1 MQRQWCEGEGRGLLK
16 SPSKEGT
23 TLRENQPTLTFI
35 TGDQHLAFGLEVG
48 RDEVAES
55 MGQDVVCFVVD
66 VLPTMGTSLKG
77 QRGRESE
84 SSHQGI
90 RKMT

>member
-1 MQRQWCEGEGRGLLK
+1 MKL
-16 SPSKEGT
+16 PSKEGT
-23 TLRENQPTLTFI
+23 TLRENQSALTFV

-66 VLPTMGTSLKG
+66 VLPTMGTGLKG
-77 QRGRESE
+77 QRGRESV

-90 RKMT
+90 KKLKWRRTSS